1 MKTYSELIK
10 LPTFEER
17 YHYLKLS
24 GKAFDP
30 TFGDARCLNQALYG
44 KSNEWKK
51 TRRDIIIR
59 DNGCDLACPDRVL
72 GKLVI
77 VHHINPL
84 TIDDVKYKRDCIFDP
99 ENLICVSLRTHNAI
113 HFGDESLLFMKLVE
127 RYPGD
132 TKLW

>member
-1 MKTYSELIK
+1 MRTYSELIK

-17 YHYLKLS
+17 YHYLKLG
-24 GKAFDP
+24 GKP
-30 TFGDARCLNQALYG
+30 GYETFADARCLNQALYG
-44 KSNEWKK
+44 QSYEWKK

-72 GKLVI
+72 GKFVI

-127 RYPGD
+127 RKPGD